1 MTYMRPCHLSP
12 FEWIVIL
19 AMSAVAGFLALASAE
34 TNAPAYVRPDWPP
47 QAHQLTPEQIDK
59 VVDAAPADATVTVP
73 ATYAKQI
80 ESRRRVGTNIL
91 ARTALEYLGPVI
103 ADSRENIPE
112 LAGLSDAEVALLYLL
127 QMRKSADDLK
137 AIAPSNTLE
146 YLIGA
151 GMRQDLSGAGGGGD

>member
-1 MTYMRPCHLSP
+1 M
-12 FEWIVIL
+12 
-19 AMSAVAGFLALASAE
+19 
-34 TNAPAYVRPDWPP
+34 
-47 QAHQLTPEQIDK
+47 
-59 VVDAAPADATVTVP
+59 
-73 ATYAKQI
+73 
-80 ESRRRVGTNIL
+80 
-91 ARTALEYLGPVI
+91 I

-127 QMRKSADDLK
+127 QMRKSADDLR